1 MKFNIPL
8 LSSNELQIEINPTE
22 KIVFLGANGSGKSR
36 LGEFINK
43 AVYNKTS
50 TGIEQLNNQISNNER
65 ELNLTNSKI
74 ESLTSRYLQID
85 KIDNNELLKFGD
97 EYQNGLIPIG
107 NGEVK
112 TRKDILDLFIKN
124 QIQVGNVSFSN
135 NRLLSGS
142 IPIQSL
148 DEIEGG
154 TISFSG
160 LVFEIDLMKIDISKP
175 ETLESARKYL
185 RVKIEIEL
193 ISERQKLKKITDEL
207 EKLKSEKESSQV
219 TSFYFSH
226 RIAAHRLLVVNENLK
241 FSNSKDAVNNL
252 LYGNTHQ
259 FNDNL
264 QKNNAVGTIQ
274 NDYNDLITAF
284 LAEEAELGAQLNQK
298 NITEEEAITVL
309 SEAISIWNELISS
322 KDLIREGL
330 KVLVS
335 YKGAKFSLSK
345 LSEGERSI
353 LYIIGQCLFTLK
365 NSIIIID
372 EPDLHIHKSILPEL
386 FDKIESKRKDCA
398 FIYITH
404 DIDFI
409 TSRIAEKYAIKDFI
423 RTHDNGND
431 DKWDIVKIEA
441 NDDIPE
447 DILNLIVGS
456 RKPILFV
463 EGEKGKK
470 SLDRIYQ
477 SVYPEFKVILAGNC
491 VEVINRTKA
500 GNKLGEHHRLKCF
513 GLIDADGRTQI
524 ELDKLKE
531 ESIRALP
538 VAIIENVFLIPD
550 VARIIYQITGVSESF
565 EEETFIVNS
574 IKWLN
579 ANLDWQTKTAKDKIR
594 HFLDSKIN
602 DLSRKADFEINPI
615 EIDIK
620 NILEKTTSN
629 WNDIMIEENSKEK
642 LMKLL
647 KLNRHKHFLGSF
659 ATEIGLLNQKTL
671 ESRILQNSDK
681 LSEILKVVLPEISIK
696 NL

>member
-1 MKFNIPL
+1 MKFKIPL
-8 LSSNELQIEINPTE
+8 ISSDELEIEINPSE
-22 KIVFLGANGSGKSR
+22 KVVFLGANGSGKSR

-65 ELNLTNSKI
+65 DLNLINSKI
-74 ESLTSRYLQID
+74 ESLTSQFLQTEQIE
-85 KIDNNELLKFGD
+85 NFNLVQYGSS
-97 EYQNGLIPIG
+97 YQKGLIPIG

-112 TRKDILDLFIKN
+112 TRLEILDLFFKN
-124 QIQVGNVSFSN
+124 QIQVENVSFKN

-142 IPIQSL
+142 MPIQSL

-154 TISFSG
+154 TISFG
-160 LVFEIDLMKIDISKP
+160 EIVFEIDLMKIDESKP
-175 ETLESARKYL
+175 ETLTIARQYL
-185 RVKIEIEL
+185 INKIEIEL
-193 ISERQKLKKITDEL
+193 KSERQKKTLLVGEI
-207 EKLKSEKESSQV
+207 EKLKSDLESSQV
-219 TSFYFSH
+219 ISFDFSH
-226 RIAAHRLLVVNENLK
+226 RIAAHRSLVVNENLQI
-241 FSNSKDAVNNL
+241 SSSKDSINKL

-259 FNDNL
+259 FDNNL

-284 LAEEAELGAQLNQK
+284 LAEEAELGAHLNQN
-298 NITEEEAITVL
+298 NITKEEAITVL
-309 SEAISIWNELISS
+309 SVTISIWNEFISN
-322 KDLIREGL
+322 KKLVREGL

-353 LYIIGQCLFTLK
+353 LYIIGQCLFSPH

-372 EPDLHIHKSILPEL
+372 EPDLHIHKSIISDL

-409 TSRIAEKYAIKDFI
+409 TSRIAEKYVIKEFNRVNDSM
-423 RTHDNGND
+423 ND
-431 DKWDIVKIEA
+431 DKWEILKIEE

-463 EGEKGKK
+463 EGESGKN
-470 SLDRIYQ
+470 SLDKIYQ

-491 VEVINRTKA
+491 ADVIKQTKA
-500 GNKLGEHHRLKCF
+500 GNMLGEHHRLKCF
-513 GLIDADGRTQI
+513 GLIDADGKTQI
-524 ELDKLKE
+524 ELDTFKE
-531 ESIRALP
+531 ESIHALP
-538 VAIIENVFLIPD
+538 VAIIENLFLIPN

-565 EEETFIVNS
+565 EENTFIVKS
-574 IKWLN
+574 IDWLKV
-579 ANLDWQTKTAKDKIR
+579 NLDWQTKTAKDKIR

-602 DLSRKADFEINPI
+602 VLSKKSDFEINPI

-620 NILEKTTSN
+620 NILNETTNEWDNVMS
-629 WNDIMIEENSKEK
+629 EEDSIDK
-642 LMKLL
+642 LMRLL
-647 KLNRHKHFLGSF
+647 KLNRYKHFLGAF
-659 ATEIGLLNQKTL
+659 AKEISLQNQNAL
-671 ESRILQNSDK
+671 ELRILQNSDK
-681 LSEILKVVLPEISIK
+681 LSEILKDLLPKIS
-696 NL
+696 

>member
-1 MKFNIPL
+1 MKFKIPL
-8 LSSNELQIEINPTE
+8 ISSDELEIEINPSE
-22 KIVFLGANGSGKSR
+22 KVVFLGANGSGKSR

-65 ELNLTNSKI
+65 DLNLINSKI
-74 ESLTSRYLQID
+74 ESLTSQFLQTEQIE
-85 KIDNNELLKFGD
+85 NFNLVQYGSS
-97 EYQNGLIPIG
+97 YQKGLIPIG

-112 TRKDILDLFIKN
+112 TRLEILDLFFKN
-124 QIQVGNVSFSN
+124 QIQVENVSFKN

-142 IPIQSL
+142 MPIQSL

-154 TISFSG
+154 TISFG
-160 LVFEIDLMKIDISKP
+160 EIVFEIDLMKIDESKP
-175 ETLESARKYL
+175 ETLTIARQYL
-185 RVKIEIEL
+185 INKIEIEL
-193 ISERQKLKKITDEL
+193 KSERQKKTLLEGEI
-207 EKLKSEKESSQV
+207 EKLRSDLESSQV
-219 TSFYFSH
+219 TSFDFSH
-226 RIAAHRLLVVNENLK
+226 RIAAHRSLVVNENLQI
-241 FSNSKDAVNNL
+241 SSSKDSINKL

-259 FNDNL
+259 FDNNL

-309 SEAISIWNELISS
+309 SETLSIWNELISN
-322 KDLIREGL
+322 KQLTRDGL
-330 KVLVS
+330 KIIV
-335 YKGAKFSLSK
+335 YKNESFFSLSK

-353 LYIIGQCLFTLK
+353 LYIIGQCLFSPH

-386 FDKIESKRKDCA
+386 FDKIESKRIDCA

-409 TSRIAEKYAIKDFI
+409 TSRIAEKYVIKEFNRVNDSM
-423 RTHDNGND
+423 ND
-431 DKWDIVKIEA
+431 DKWEILKIEE

-463 EGEKGKK
+463 EGEKDTK

-477 SVYPEFKVILAGNC
+477 SVYPKFKVILSGNC
-491 VEVINRTKA
+491 TEVINRTKA

-513 GLIDADGRTQI
+513 GLIDADGKTQK
-524 ELDKLKE
+524 ELDALKK
-531 ESIRALP
+531 ESIHALP
-538 VAIIENVFLIPD
+538 VAIIENVFLFPD
-550 VARIIYQITGVSESF
+550 VARILYQIIGDLKSF
-565 EEETFIVNS
+565 EEETFIVKS
-574 IKWLN
+574 IEWLKV
-579 ANLDWQTKTAKDKIR
+579 NLDWQAKTAKEKIR
-594 HFLDSKIN
+594 YFLDSKIN
-602 DLSRKADFEINPI
+602 NLSKKDDFEINPI

-620 NILEKTTSN
+620 NILEETTNEWDNVMSE
-629 WNDIMIEENSKEK
+629 DDSIDK
-642 LMKLL
+642 LMRLL
-647 KLNRHKHFLGSF
+647 KLNRYKHFLGAF
-659 ATEIGLLNQKTL
+659 AKEIGLQNQNAL
-671 ESRILQNSDK
+671 ELRILQNSDK
-681 LSEILKVVLPEISIK
+681 LSEELKGILPKIS
-696 NL
+696 

>member
-1 MKFNIPL
+1 MKFKIPL
-8 LSSNELQIEINPTE
+8 ISSEELEIEINPTE
-22 KIVFLGANGSGKSR
+22 KVVFLGANGSGKSR

-65 ELNLTNSKI
+65 ELNLSKSNI
-74 ESLTSRYLQID
+74 ENLTSRYLQID
-85 KIDNNELLKFGD
+85 KIDNNELLQFGNA
-97 EYQNGLIPIG
+97 YQNGLIQIG

-112 TRKDILDLFIKN
+112 TRLEILDLFFKN
-124 QIQVGNVSFSN
+124 QIQVENVIFAN

-142 IPIQSL
+142 MPIQSL
-148 DEIEGG
+148 NEIEGG
-154 TISFSG
+154 TISFGSI
-160 LVFEIDLMKIDISKP
+160 VFEIDLMKIDVSKP
-175 ETLESARKYL
+175 ETLDSARKYL
-185 RVKIEIEL
+185 KEKLEIEL
-193 ISERQKLKKITDEL
+193 TSERQKLKQINDEL
-207 EKLKSEKESSQV
+207 EKLKNEVELSQV
-219 TSFYFSH
+219 TSFDFSH
-226 RIAAHRLLVVNENLK
+226 RIAAHRSLVVNENLQ
-241 FSNSKDAVNNL
+241 FSNSKDAINKL
-252 LYGNTHQ
+252 LYGNTQQ

-284 LAEEAELGAQLNQK
+284 LAEESELGAQLNQK

-309 SEAISIWNELISS
+309 SQTISIWNELISN
-322 KDLIREGL
+322 KKLTRDGL
-330 KVLVS
+330 KVTVS
-335 YKGAKFSLSK
+335 NKDAKFSLSK

-353 LYIIGQCLFTLK
+353 LYIIGQCLFSPH

-372 EPDLHIHKSILPEL
+372 EPDLHIHKSIISDL

-409 TSRIAEKYAIKDFI
+409 SSRIAEKYAIKDFI
-423 RTHDNGND
+423 RTNNNGND
-431 DKWDIVKIEA
+431 DKWDIVKIVE

-463 EGEKGKK
+463 EGENGKN

-477 SVYPEFKVILAGNC
+477 SVYPEFKVILSGNC
-491 VEVINRTKA
+491 AEVINRTKA
-500 GNKLGEHHRLKCF
+500 GNKLEEHHRLKCF
-513 GLIDADGRTQI
+513 GLIDADGKAQI
-524 ELDKLKE
+524 ELEKLKE
-531 ESIRALP
+531 ESIHALP

-579 ANLDWQTKTAKDKIR
+579 SNLDWQTKTAKDKIR

-602 DLSRKADFEINPI
+602 NLSRKADFEINPI

-620 NILEKTTSN
+620 NILEETTNEWNIVMSEEDSN
-629 WNDIMIEENSKEK
+629 DK

-647 KLNRHKHFLGSF
+647 KLNRYKYFLGSF
-659 ATEIGLLNQKTL
+659 ATEIGLVSHKTL

-681 LSEILKVVLPEISIK
+681 LSEILKDILPEISF
-696 NL
+696 

>member
-1 MKFNIPL
+1 MKFKIPL
-8 LSSNELQIEINPTE
+8 INSAELEIEINPSE
-22 KIVFLGANGSGKSR
+22 KVVFLGANGSGKSR

-43 AVYNKTS
+43 SVFNKT
-50 TGIEQLNNQISNNER
+50 TIGIEQITMQISINQR
-65 ELNLTNSKI
+65 DLDLTNSQI
-74 ESLTSRYLQID
+74 ENLTSQYLHIE
-85 KIDNNELLKFGD
+85 KININEILQFGN
-97 EYQNGLIPIG
+97 EYQNALIPIG

-112 TRKDILDLFIKN
+112 TRKEILDLFFKN
-124 QIQVGNVSFSN
+124 QIPVGNVTFEN
-135 NRLLSGS
+135 NRLLSS
-142 IPIQSL
+142 SMPIQSL

-154 TISFSG
+154 TITFG
-160 LVFEIDLMKIDISKP
+160 NIVFEIDMMKIDESKP
-175 ETLESARKYL
+175 ETLVSAKQYITD
-185 RVKIEIEL
+185 KIEIEL
-193 ISERQKLKKITDEL
+193 KSERHKKQIL
-207 EKLKSEKESSQV
+207 ETEIVKLKSDLESSKS
-219 TSFYFSH
+219 TFFNFSH
-226 RIAAHRLLVVNENLK
+226 RIAAHRSLVVNENLQI
-241 FSNSKDAVNNL
+241 SSSKDSINKL
-252 LYGNTHQ
+252 LFGNTHQ

-264 QKNNAVGTIQ
+264 QKNNAVGTLQ
-274 NDYNDLITAF
+274 NDYNDLISAF

-298 NITEEEAITVL
+298 NITKEEAITVL
-309 SEAISIWNELISS
+309 SETILIWNELISN
-322 KDLIREGL
+322 KKLTRDGL

-335 YKGAKFSLSK
+335 YGGAKFSLSK

-353 LYIIGQCLFTLK
+353 LYLIGQCLFTPY

-372 EPDLHIHKSILPEL
+372 EPDLHIHKSIISNL

-409 TSRIAEKYAIKDFI
+409 TSRIAEKYVIKEFNRSND
-423 RTHDNGND
+423 TND
-431 DKWDIVKIEA
+431 DKWEILKIEE

-463 EGEKGKK
+463 EGESGKN

-477 SVYPEFKVILAGNC
+477 SVYPEFKVILSGNC
-491 VEVINRTKA
+491 AEVINRTKA

-513 GLIDADGRTQI
+513 GLIDADGKTQI

-531 ESIRALP
+531 ESIHALP

-550 VARIIYQITGVSESF
+550 VARIIYQITGVSEPF

-579 ANLDWQTKTAKDKIR
+579 SNLDWQTKTAKDKIR

-602 DLSRKADFEINPI
+602 NLSRKADFEINPI

-620 NILEKTTSN
+620 NILEETTNEWNIVMSEEDSN
-629 WNDIMIEENSKEK
+629 DK

-647 KLNRHKHFLGSF
+647 KLNRYKYFLGSF
-659 ATEIGLLNQKTL
+659 ATEIGLVSHKTL

-681 LSEILKVVLPEISIK
+681 LSEILKDILPEISF
-696 NL
+696 

>member
-1 MKFNIPL
+1 MKFKIPL
-8 LSSNELQIEINPTE
+8 INSAELEIEINPSE
-22 KIVFLGANGSGKSR
+22 KVVFLGANGSGKSR

-43 AVYNKTS
+43 SVFNKT
-50 TGIEQLNNQISNNER
+50 TIGIEQITMQISINQR
-65 ELNLTNSKI
+65 DLDLTNSQI
-74 ESLTSRYLQID
+74 ENLTSQYLHIE
-85 KIDNNELLKFGD
+85 KININEILQFGN
-97 EYQNGLIPIG
+97 EYQNALIPIG

-112 TRKDILDLFIKN
+112 TRKEILDLFFKN
-124 QIQVGNVSFSN
+124 QIPVGNVTFEN
-135 NRLLSGS
+135 NRLLSS
-142 IPIQSL
+142 SMPIQSL

-154 TISFSG
+154 TITFG
-160 LVFEIDLMKIDISKP
+160 NIVFEIDMMKIDESKP
-175 ETLESARKYL
+175 ETLVSAKQYITD
-185 RVKIEIEL
+185 KIEIEL
-193 ISERQKLKKITDEL
+193 KSERHKKQIL
-207 EKLKSEKESSQV
+207 ETEIVKLKSDLESSKS
-219 TSFYFSH
+219 TFFNFSH
-226 RIAAHRLLVVNENLK
+226 RIAAHRSLVVNENLQI
-241 FSNSKDAVNNL
+241 SSSKDSINKL
-252 LYGNTHQ
+252 LFGNTHQ

-264 QKNNAVGTIQ
+264 QKNNAVGTLQ
-274 NDYNDLITAF
+274 NDYNDLISAF

-298 NITEEEAITVL
+298 NITKEEAITVL
-309 SEAISIWNELISS
+309 SETILIWNELISN
-322 KDLIREGL
+322 KKLTRDGL

-335 YKGAKFSLSK
+335 YGGAKFSLSK

-353 LYIIGQCLFTLK
+353 LYLIGQCLFSPY

-372 EPDLHIHKSILPEL
+372 EPDLHIHKSIISNL

-409 TSRIAEKYAIKDFI
+409 TSRIAEKYVIKEFNRSND
-423 RTHDNGND
+423 TND
-431 DKWDIVKIEA
+431 DKWEILKIEE

-463 EGEKGKK
+463 EGESGKN

-477 SVYPEFKVILAGNC
+477 SVYPEFKVILSGNC
-491 VEVINRTKA
+491 AEVINRTKA

-513 GLIDADGRTQI
+513 GLIDADGKTQI

-531 ESIRALP
+531 ESIHALP

-550 VARIIYQITGVSESF
+550 VARIIYQITGVSEPF

-579 ANLDWQTKTAKDKIR
+579 SNLDWQTKTAKDKIR

-602 DLSRKADFEINPI
+602 NLSRKADFEINPI

-620 NILEKTTSN
+620 NILEETTNEWNIVMSEEDSN
-629 WNDIMIEENSKEK
+629 DK

-647 KLNRHKHFLGSF
+647 KLNRYKYFLGSF
-659 ATEIGLLNQKTL
+659 ATEIGLVSHKTL

-681 LSEILKVVLPEISIK
+681 LSEILKDILPEISF
-696 NL
+696 

>member
-1 MKFNIPL
+1 MKFKIPL
-8 LSSNELQIEINPTE
+8 INSAELEIEINPSE
-22 KIVFLGANGSGKSR
+22 KVVFLGANGSGKSR

-43 AVYNKTS
+43 SVFNKT
-50 TGIEQLNNQISNNER
+50 TIGIEQITMQISINQR
-65 ELNLTNSKI
+65 DLDLTNSQI
-74 ESLTSRYLQID
+74 ENLTSQYLHIE
-85 KIDNNELLKFGD
+85 KININEILQFGN
-97 EYQNGLIPIG
+97 EYQNALIPIG

-112 TRKDILDLFIKN
+112 TRKEILDLFFKN
-124 QIQVGNVSFSN
+124 QIPVGNVTFEN
-135 NRLLSGS
+135 NRLLSS
-142 IPIQSL
+142 SMPIQSL

-154 TISFSG
+154 TITFG
-160 LVFEIDLMKIDISKP
+160 NIVFEIDMMKIDESKP
-175 ETLESARKYL
+175 ETLVSAKQYITD
-185 RVKIEIEL
+185 KIEIEL
-193 ISERQKLKKITDEL
+193 KSERHKKQIL
-207 EKLKSEKESSQV
+207 ETEIVKLKSDLESSKS
-219 TSFYFSH
+219 TFFNFSH
-226 RIAAHRLLVVNENLK
+226 RIAAHRSLVVNENLQI
-241 FSNSKDAVNNL
+241 SSSKDSINKL
-252 LYGNTHQ
+252 LFGNTYQ

-264 QKNNAVGTIQ
+264 QKNNAVGTLQ
-274 NDYNDLITAF
+274 NDYNDLISAF

-298 NITEEEAITVL
+298 NITKEEAITVL
-309 SEAISIWNELISS
+309 SETILIWNELISN
-322 KDLIREGL
+322 KKLTRDGL

-335 YKGAKFSLSK
+335 YGGAKFSLSK

-353 LYIIGQCLFTLK
+353 LYLIGQCLFSPY

-372 EPDLHIHKSILPEL
+372 EPDLHIHKSIISNL

-409 TSRIAEKYAIKDFI
+409 TSRIAEKYVIKEFNRSND
-423 RTHDNGND
+423 TND
-431 DKWDIVKIEA
+431 DKWEILKIEE

-463 EGEKGKK
+463 EGESGKN

-477 SVYPEFKVILAGNC
+477 SVYPEFKVILSGNC
-491 VEVINRTKA
+491 AEVINRTKA

-513 GLIDADGRTQI
+513 GLIDADGKTQI

-531 ESIRALP
+531 ESIHALP

-550 VARIIYQITGVSESF
+550 VARIIYQITGVSEPF

-579 ANLDWQTKTAKDKIR
+579 SNLDWQTKTAKDKIR

-602 DLSRKADFEINPI
+602 NLSRKADFEINPI

-620 NILEKTTSN
+620 NILEETTNEWNIVMSEEDSN
-629 WNDIMIEENSKEK
+629 DK

-647 KLNRHKHFLGSF
+647 KLNRYKYFLGSF
-659 ATEIGLLNQKTL
+659 ATEIGLVSHKTL

-681 LSEILKVVLPEISIK
+681 LSEILKDILPEISF
-696 NL
+696 